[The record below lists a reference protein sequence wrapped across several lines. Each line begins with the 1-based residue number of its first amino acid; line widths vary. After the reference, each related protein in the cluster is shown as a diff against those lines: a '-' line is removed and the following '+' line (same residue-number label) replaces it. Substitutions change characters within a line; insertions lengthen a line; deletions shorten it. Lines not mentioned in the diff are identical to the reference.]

1 MGVFFCSTA
10 TTKTSMRFIGISGS
24 LRKAST
30 NTGALRYASEAFS
43 KAGHEFSIVNI
54 GHLPFMNE
62 DLEVGGLPEDVL
74 NFKKEVESADGVLFG
89 CPEYNYGVTPAMKNA
104 LDWAS
109 RSGNSWLVNLLV
121 LLVRGGFGTGRSQ
134 LVLRQSFIYLD
145 IHPLNK
151 PEVCIRRFVQPSPFD
166 ADGNLVDD
174 GIKAQVDALVS
185 ALIDWTKKI
194 SPSL

>member
-30 NTGALRYASEAFS
+30 NTGVLRYASEAFS

-54 GHLPFMNE
+54 GQ
-62 DLEVGGLPEDVL
+62 LPEDVL

-89 CPEYNYGVTPAMKNA
+89 CPEYNYGITPAMKNA

-109 RSGNSWLVNLLV
+109 RSGNSWAGKPAGIVGSG
-121 LLVRGGFGTGRSQ
+121 GGFGTGRSQ

-151 PEVCIRRFVQPSPFD
+151 PEVCIRRFVEPSPFD
-166 ADGNLVDD
+166 ADGNLVGD

>member
-30 NTGALRYASEAFS
+30 NTGVLRYASEAFS

-109 RSGNSWLVNLLV
+109 RSGNSWAGKPAGIVFWWWFWNWKITISSSSI
-121 LLVRGGFGTGRSQ
+121 F
-134 LVLRQSFIYLD
+134 YLFR
-145 IHPLNK
+145 
-151 PEVCIRRFVQPSPFD
+151 C
-166 ADGNLVDD
+166 
-174 GIKAQVDALVS
+174 
-185 ALIDWTKKI
+185 
-194 SPSL
+194 

>member
-1 MGVFFCSTA
+1 
-10 TTKTSMRFIGISGS
+10 MRFIGISGS

-30 NTGALRYASEAFS
+30 NTGVLRYASEAFT

-74 NFKKEVESADGVLFG
+74 NFKKEVESADGILFG

-109 RSGNSWLVNLLV
+109 RSGNSWAGKPAGIIGSG
-121 LLVRGGFGTGRSQ
+121 GGFGTGRAQ
-134 LVLRQSFIYLD
+134 LVLRQSFIFLD

-166 ADGNLVDD
+166 ADGNLIDD
-174 GIKAQVDALVS
+174 GIKAQVDKLVD
-185 ALIDWTKKI
+185 ALIDWTKKL
-194 SPSL
+194 SNL

>member
-1 MGVFFCSTA
+1 
-10 TTKTSMRFIGISGS
+10 MRFIGISGS

-30 NTGALRYASEAFS
+30 NTGVLRYASEAFS

-89 CPEYNYGVTPAMKNA
+89 CPEYNYGITPAMQNA

-109 RSGNSWLVNLLV
+109 RCGNSWAGKPAGIVGSG
-121 LLVRGGFGTGRSQ
+121 GGFGTGRSQ

>member
-1 MGVFFCSTA
+1 MGYFFCSTA

-30 NTGALRYASEAFS
+30 NTGVLRYASEAFS

-89 CPEYNYGVTPAMKNA
+89 CPEYNYGITPAMKNA

-109 RSGNSWLVNLLV
+109 
-121 LLVRGGFGTGRSQ
+121 RGGFGTGRSQ